1 MMNVQTVAGKLRES
15 GKEQEQAWLMKF
27 EDRVGNEGRQLQQ
40 SDQPQSARKP
50 FTRQSAADCT
60 ATNAGTRI
68 ASAAPLEHRDF
79 SRGVLAL
86 LVVGETP
93 DLELEW
99 AANGWSSS
107 SDSSG
112 TSKKTPKNKR
122 HGSQKLVQGYL
133 TEIRPLERCCMRSLY
148 KENDSSS

>member
-1 MMNVQTVAGKLRES
+1 MLHVQTVVEKLIEN

-27 EDRVGNEGRQLQQ
+27 VDRVGNEGRQLQQ
-40 SDQPQSARKP
+40 SDQPQARKP
-50 FTRQSAADCT
+50 FTPQSAAECT

-86 LVVGETP
+86 LALGDTP

-112 TSKKTPKNKR
+112 TKKQRKNT
-122 HGSQKLVQGYL
+122 Q
-133 TEIRPLERCCMRSLY
+133 E
-148 KENDSSS
+148 